1 MPDECE
7 RHGSLVCRG
16 IVATGWVGGWCSLDG
31 EQAREADDAE
41 VISAS
46 QAAVRPWVGWRCSM
60 ASRPKT
66 PKSSGFIDD
75 PKLTRT
81 RRSFSRT
88 CRW

>member
-1 MPDECE
+1 MPTSESQTHASRGGHHGDE
-7 RHGSLVCRG
+7 V
-16 IVATGWVGGWCSLDG
+16 GWRVGSLDG

-81 RRSFSRT
+81 RS
-88 CRW
+88 